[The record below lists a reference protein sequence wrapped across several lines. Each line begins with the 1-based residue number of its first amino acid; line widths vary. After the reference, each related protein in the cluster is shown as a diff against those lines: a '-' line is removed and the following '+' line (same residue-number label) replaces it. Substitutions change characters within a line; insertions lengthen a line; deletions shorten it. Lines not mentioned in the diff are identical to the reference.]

1 MFLMQVFNLGDP
13 AESSTFSI
21 TYSVTINQ
29 CCFLAYKN
37 STEQTTLKMCACMQI
52 SHLEKYSEQDLPCD
66 KNATSTIYL
75 LLVQNLH
82 LKNPVGQWWCTVFI
96 PVLGRQKQLDF

>member
-29 CCFLAYKN
+29 TVLFL
-37 STEQTTLKMCACMQI
+37 SL
-52 SHLEKYSEQDLPCD
+52 
-66 KNATSTIYL
+66 
-75 LLVQNLH
+75 
-82 LKNPVGQWWCTVFI
+82 
-96 PVLGRQKQLDF
+96 